1 MNNMKEFHTVD
12 DILDFAMN
20 SEQEAVDFYNELAA
34 NSKNEEMQQIFNQF
48 AQEEIGHKAKIRK
61 LKEEGTYKLDKQQ
74 VEDLKVSDY
83 MVHVDPTP
91 DMDYQDALV
100 LAMNKEKA
108 AFRLYMDLSEK
119 ANNEEMKQ
127 LFLSLAQEESKH
139 KLRFEL
145 EYDENVL
152 KDN

>member
-1 MNNMKEFHTVD
+1 MKEFQTVD

-34 NSKNEEMQQIFNQF
+34 HSKNEEMQQIFNQF

-61 LKEEGTYKLDKQQ
+61 LKEEGSYHLEKKQ

-83 MVHVDPTP
+83 MVHVEPSP
-91 DMDYQDALV
+91 DLDYQDALV

-152 KDN
+152 KEN

>member
-1 MNNMKEFHTVD
+1 MKEFYSVD
-12 DILDFAMN
+12 DILDFAMD

-34 NSKNEEMQQIFNQF
+34 HSKNEEMRKIFNQF

-61 LKEEGTYKLDKQQ
+61 LKEEGSYHLDKEQI
-74 VEDLKVSDY
+74 EDLKVSDY
-83 MVHVDPTP
+83 MVHVEPSP
-91 DMDYQDALV
+91 DLDYQDALV

-108 AFRLYMDLSEK
+108 AFKLYMDLSEK
-119 ANNEEMKQ
+119 AKNEEMKQ

-152 KDN
+152 KEN